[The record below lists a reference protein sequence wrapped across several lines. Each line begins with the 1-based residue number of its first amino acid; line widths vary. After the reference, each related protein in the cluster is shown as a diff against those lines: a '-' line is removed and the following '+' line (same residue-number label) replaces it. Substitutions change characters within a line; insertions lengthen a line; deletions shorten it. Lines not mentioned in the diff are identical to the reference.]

1 MGFSLKPLHCTDPVL
16 SLLRAICA
24 VGHFSAENAHANYSI
39 YYVVALRVGT
49 LVHSFY
55 MYALRGVLTSVL
67 QESQGLTLLLYCYRY
82 TC

>member
-24 VGHFSAENAHANYSI
+24 VSLFSAENAHANYSI
-39 YYVVALRVGT
+39 YYVVVST